1 MIHFRN
7 VLRCAARCATCLFVI
22 SCGSSPTTGG
32 DAALDTL
39 SESVGDHPT
48 DGPRADGSEAG
59 SACGSLP
66 NTASAVVP
74 TPLAAVR
81 MDYAGGSVADGI
93 YELVAVEQTEAIE
106 AGEQYRRTFKVQ
118 AGATAFEWVIDD
130 VNVPGGGT
138 GLHLSGGLQV
148 AGSTLTFSGSCA
160 SGRPYYFTATAQN
173 LDLYYLPSEA
183 PTVEK
188 IYHHRLRP

>member
-1 MIHFRN
+1 MIRSKN
-7 VLRCAARCATCLFVI
+7 VLRCAARCAACLFVV
-22 SCGSSPTTGG
+22 SCGSSPSTGG
-32 DAALDTL
+32 DAGLDTL
-39 SESVGDHPT
+39 SESLGDHPT
-48 DGPRADGSEAG
+48 DGPRVDGSEAG

-74 TPLAAVR
+74 TALAAVR
-81 MDYAGGSVADGI
+81 MDYAGGAPADGI
-93 YELVAVEQTEAIE
+93 YELMAVEQTEAIE
-106 AGEQYRRTFKVQ
+106 VDEAYRRTFSVQ

-138 GLHLSGGLQV
+138 GLHVSGGLQV
-148 AGSTLTFSGSCA
+148 AGSMLTFSGSCA
-160 SGRPYYFTATAQN
+160 PSRPYYFTATAQT
-173 LDLYYLPSEA
+173 LDLYYLPAEA